1 MLDRTTTISTR
12 IETVET
18 NSDVCVAIRDFAG
31 PLPQVDIAYEP
42 AIKALWVT
50 AKPEPKPV
58 FTPTLV
64 SSLTRVQDAL
74 THLYGGDKARNA
86 PVRYMICRSEGP
98 VCTLGGDLDFFLDC
112 IAKGDREALQS
123 YADGTV
129 TGAIWNASGGHG
141 AFITLAMVHAK
152 AIGGGIDAARS
163 CQVMVAESHAS
174 FSYPEVKFNH
184 FPITA
189 VPVLSRRMGR
199 LEAEKVL
206 LTGDEFSA
214 EDFMRR
220 GGLEAVVP
228 TGESEGWIRKYCAE
242 TLPIHAARSSLNTL
256 FYRDMRGFE
265 EDLRVSAAMWVDCML
280 RMTPMEIS
288 KLQRIAQM
296 QERMLSRMY

>member
-1 MLDRTTTISTR
+1 MLDRTTTHSPSLDEAQ
-12 IETVET
+12 IET
-18 NSDVCVAIRDFAG
+18 DVCNAIRDYAG
-31 PLPQVDIAYEP
+31 QLPQVDIAYEP

-50 AKPEPKPV
+50 TKPEPKPV

-74 THLYGGDKARNA
+74 THLYGGDKARHA

-98 VCTLGGDLDFFLDC
+98 VCTLGGDLDFYLDC
-112 IAKGDREALQS
+112 IAKGDRAALQA

-129 TGAIWNASGGHG
+129 AGAIWNASGGHG
-141 AFITLAMVHAK
+141 CFITLAMIHAR

-163 CQVMVAESHAS
+163 CQVMVAESHAT

-189 VPVLSRRMGR
+189 VPVLTRRMGR
-199 LEAEKVL
+199 LEAERVL
-206 LTGDEFSA
+206 LTGDEFTA
-214 EDFMRR
+214 EEFRQR

-228 TGESEGWIRKYCAE
+228 QGESEAWIRKYCAE
-242 TLPIHAARSSLNTL
+242 TLPVHAARSSLNTL
-256 FYRDMRGFE
+256 FYRDMRSFE

-280 RMTPMEIS
+280 KMSPMEIA

-296 QERMLSRMY
+296 QERMLARMY